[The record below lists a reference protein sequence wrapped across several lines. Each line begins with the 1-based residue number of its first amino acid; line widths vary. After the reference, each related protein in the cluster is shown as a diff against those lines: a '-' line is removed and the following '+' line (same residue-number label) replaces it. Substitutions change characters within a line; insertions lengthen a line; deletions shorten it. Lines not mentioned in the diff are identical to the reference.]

1 MRNIS
6 YIMSFLDEEKEDIIF
21 RDEERAI
28 NVFNKTDDAINLIQ
42 RVEFYNQNRE
52 LISVKTMLLE
62 VFVFSR
68 QVNSCQINI
77 NL

>member
-1 MRNIS
+1 MRGCIVRNIS

-28 NVFNKTDDAINLIQ
+28 NIFNKTDDAISLIQ

-62 VFVFSR
+62 VKK
-68 QVNSCQINI
+68 
-77 NL
+77 

>member
-28 NVFNKTDDAINLIQ
+28 NIFNKTDDAISLIQ

-62 VFVFSR
+62 VKK
-68 QVNSCQINI
+68 
-77 NL
+77 